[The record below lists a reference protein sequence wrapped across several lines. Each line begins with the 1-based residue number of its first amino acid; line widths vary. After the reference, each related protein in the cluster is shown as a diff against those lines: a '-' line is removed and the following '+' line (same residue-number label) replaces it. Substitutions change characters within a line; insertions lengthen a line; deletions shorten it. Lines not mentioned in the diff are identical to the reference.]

1 MSISQIKLRVV
12 IVDDEKEACINLKNI
27 LCDYVDRDMEVCGIV
42 HNTRD
47 AEKLIQKNAP
57 DAVFLDVEMPNE
69 NAFSFLERIAPFDF
83 EVVFVTAYDEYA
95 IKAFK
100 LNAIDYILKP
110 ISISELAAAVNK
122 LKEKIYYKKLVTEDN
137 ALILELGRQIASRP
151 KLQRITLRDNNNIE
165 VIEFKDLLFVE
176 AQGSYSKIL
185 FAKEGIQKEVIM
197 STSIAEYEELL
208 PPDIFFRIHKSYLI
222 NCQHI
227 KKILRDDT
235 NYVIMCNEIEL
246 PVSRRRY
253 PLLLDFLKTNEYY
266 NE

>member
-1 MSISQIKLRVV
+1 MPVAQMKLNIL
-12 IVDDEKEACINLKNI
+12 IVDDEKEACTNLKNI
-27 LCDYVDRDMEVCGIV
+27 LCDYIDKDIEVCGIA

-47 AEKLIQKNAP
+47 AEKLIQKYQP
-57 DAVFLDVEMPNE
+57 DVVFLDIEMPNE
-69 NAFSFLERIAPFDF
+69 NAFSFLDRIAPFSF

-100 LNAIDYILKP
+100 LNAVDYILKP
-110 ISISELAAAVNK
+110 ISISELSVAVTRV
-122 LKEKIYYKKLVTEDN
+122 KERIYYRRLTSNDVSSYHDVDKN
-137 ALILELGRQIASRP
+137 FSARA

-165 VIEFKDLLFVE
+165 VIEFRELLYVE
-176 AQGSYSKIL
+176 AQGSYSKIIFVKDEL
-185 FAKEGIQKEVIM
+185 MKEVVM

-208 PPDIFFRIHKSYLI
+208 PADIFFRIHKSYLI

-235 NYVIMCNEIEL
+235 NYVVMCNDIVL

-253 PLLLDFLKTNEYY
+253 SVLLDFLKTNEYY